1 MPDIGFVNGRFS
13 SLRDA
18 VVSVE
23 DRGVQFGD
31 GVYEVIR
38 TYRGAPFQL
47 EAHLRRLER
56 SARALSFVSPISTA
70 NWRAVVAE
78 GLRIAEY
85 PECKIYIQLTR
96 GVAPRDHGIPHQ
108 ISPTAV
114 MTIRELR
121 PLEAVCYEAG
131 VRAMTIKDLRWGRCD
146 IKSLNLLPNVLA
158 KQRAREA
165 GAFEALFIRRGRVT
179 EGAASNIFLV
189 YRQAIVTP
197 KEGSFLL
204 SGVTRKLVIELARRM
219 GLSVSE
225 RPVRAP
231 ELFQA
236 DELFITGTT
245 IGVMAITELD
255 GRRIGEGR
263 PGPLT
268 ALLGERFL
276 KAAECDGPCAG

>member
-1 MPDIGFVNGRFS
+1 MPDVGFVNGRFS
-13 SLRDA
+13 PLRDA
-18 VVSVE
+18 AVPVE
-23 DRGVQFGD
+23 DRGFQFGD

-38 TYRGAPFQL
+38 TYRGVPFQV

-56 SARALSFVSPISTA
+56 SAAALALTFPVSVS
-70 NWRAVVAE
+70 NWRAYIAE
-78 GLRIAEY
+78 GLRIADY

-96 GVAPRDHGIPHQ
+96 GPAPRDHGFPHQ
-108 ISPTAV
+108 VSPTVV

-121 PLEAVCYEAG
+121 PLEDAWYASG
-131 VRAMTIKDLRWGRCD
+131 VRAITLKDLRWGRCD

-158 KQRAREA
+158 KQQAREA
-165 GAFEALFIRRGRVT
+165 GGFEALFIRRGRVT

-189 YRQAIVTP
+189 SRETISTP
-197 KEGSFLL
+197 GEGAFLL
-204 SGVTRKLVIELARRM
+204 SGVTRKLVIELARGK
-219 GLSVSE
+219 GLTVNE
-225 RPVRAP
+225 RSVRAP

-263 PGPLT
+263 PGSLT
-268 ALLGERFL
+268 AWLGESFL
-276 KAAECDGPCAG
+276 KAVESGGPCAG